1 MTTALADP
9 QLATVTPIAPGV
21 PMGKRATDT
30 APDPLLGM
38 PGRRKAA
45 ILMLQLDRE
54 TSAKVMAQ
62 LRDTEL
68 EELSAELTR
77 AGDVSP
83 DISRAVLDEFGLMME
98 SGRAVVQGG
107 ADQAREMLV
116 AAVGEQRASA
126 IMDRLSATMVE
137 QPFKFL
143 HDTDAR
149 QVLNFITDE
158 HPQTTALVLAHL
170 PAPLASRVLAGLGAD
185 LQADVAH
192 RIATMDRT
200 SPDVIRQIEASLERR
215 MVTQLGAPSADQSSV
230 GGLQPLVD
238 IINRADPGTEKLIME
253 GLEARDPE
261 LAEEIRSRMFMFE
274 DLLTLE
280 DRAVQL
286 VLRQVEASTL
296 AVALKG
302 MPIPVHTKVMANMS
316 ERAAETLAEEIELLG
331 PVRVA
336 SVEEAQADVV
346 RVIRQLEE
354 SGQIV
359 VRRGG
364 EDEYVA

>member
-1 MTTALADP
+1 MTTP
-9 QLATVTPIAPGV
+9 LATVTPISPEIISA
-21 PMGKRATDT
+21 KRATDP
-30 APDPLLGM
+30 AADLLRGM

-45 ILMLQLDRE
+45 ILVLQLDRR
-54 TSAKVMAQ
+54 TSSSVMAE
-62 LRDTEL
+62 LRENDLDELSTEL
-68 EELSAELTR
+68 AR
-77 AGDVSP
+77 AGEVPPDVSA
-83 DISRAVLDEFGLMME
+83 AVLREFG
-98 SGRAVVQGG
+98 
-107 ADQAREMLV
+107 MLV
-116 AAVGEQRASA
+116 ATGSSIVRGGIDQTRELLVASVGEKRAEE
-126 IMDRLSATMVE
+126 ILGRLSATMVE

-143 HDTDAR
+143 HNADPR
-149 QVLNFITDE
+149 QLLNFITEE

-170 PAPLASRVLAGLGAD
+170 PAALASKVLAGLPAE

-200 SPDVIRQIEASLERR
+200 SPDVIRQVEASLERR
-215 MVTQLGAPSADQSSV
+215 MSTLLGAPSSEQSAV
-230 GGLQPLVD
+230 GGLQPLVE
-238 IINRADPGTEKLIME
+238 IINRADPGTEKLLME

-286 VLRQVEASTL
+286 VLRQVEAATL

-302 MPIPVHTKVMANMS
+302 MTPAVHNKVMKNMS
-316 ERAAETLAEEIELLG
+316 ERAAESLTEEIELLG
-331 PVRVA
+331 PVRLA
-336 SVEEAQADVV
+336 SVEEARADVV
-346 RVIRQLEE
+346 RVIRTLEE

-359 VRRGG
+359 VRRGA